1 MTCSTVDLTGK
12 IAIVTGAVR
21 GIGAQTAALL
31 EERGASV
38 YAADR
43 DPGDRRGNVLPLML
57 DITDKSGVESALESV
72 MANHGRIDILENC
85 AGVFGMQFLADMTE
99 AEFDR
104 VIGINLKGLLFV
116 TQATAHI

>member
-43 DPGDRRGNVLPLML
+43 DPGSVKAGSSLGRR
-57 DITDKSGVESALESV
+57 
-72 MANHGRIDILENC
+72 
-85 AGVFGMQFLADMTE
+85 
-99 AEFDR
+99 
-104 VIGINLKGLLFV
+104 
-116 TQATAHI
+116 

>member
-31 EERGASV
+31 EERGAV

-43 DPGDRRGNVLPLML
+43 DPGSVKAGSSLGRR
-57 DITDKSGVESALESV
+57 
-72 MANHGRIDILENC
+72 
-85 AGVFGMQFLADMTE
+85 
-99 AEFDR
+99 
-104 VIGINLKGLLFV
+104 
-116 TQATAHI
+116 

>member
-43 DPGDRRGNVLPLML
+43 DPGDRRGTVIPLML

-85 AGVFGMQFLADMTE
+85 AGVFG
-99 AEFDR
+99 FDPR
-104 VIGINLKGLLFV
+104 RQSDLGAMNDEIE
-116 TQATAHI
+116 